1 WELWWANPGGAT
13 IVMAEPYAH
22 KPPALI
28 NDLMLDAG
36 ITVLHFVP
44 SMLGAFCD
52 YLSQND
58 ESLPAGVKQVFC
70 SGEALTLGNVKD
82 FRVVSDERCNLINLY
97 GPTEAAID
105 VTHFD
110 TLDIKNN
117 KVAIGRA
124 IDNIRLYVLDENGQP
139 VPVGCCGE
147 LHIGGMGLARG
158 YLNREAL
165 TRETFI
171 DNAFATETDKLSGYS
186 KLYKTGDLVRWLPD
200 GNVEYL
206 GRKDSQVKI
215 RGFRVELGEIQSA
228 LTDLL
233 QIKQATVID
242 YEHNQST
249 ILAAYIVSE
258 TGEPVALQ
266 VLRNHL
272 LALLPEY
279 MVPTTFNLI
288 DALPLTLNGKLDRKA
303 LPAPQFD
310 GSDNYVA
317 PVSLLEKNLCALW
330 QKTLKIDRVGT
341 TDNFFLLGGNSIIAI
356 YLSGIAQRELGLDMP
371 IGQLLEH
378 QTVGELAVG
387 LVGEVSE
394 SVGEFE
400 EYDYPLSF
408 AQQRALFAGAFE

>member
-1 WELWWANPGGAT
+1 MGKPSGGHHCDGRARGSQT
-13 IVMAEPYAH
+13 ASAR
-22 KPPALI
+22 
-28 NDLMLDAG
+28 

-82 FRVVSDERCNLINLY
+82 FRAVSDEDCELINLY

-110 TLDIKNN
+110 TRDITNN

-124 IDNIRLYVLDENGQP
+124 NDNNRLYVLDENSQP

-147 LHIGGMGLARG
+147 LHIGGVGLARG

-171 DNAFATETDKLSGYS
+171 DNAFASETDKVSGYN

-206 GRKDSQVKI
+206 GRRDSQVKI
-215 RGFRVELGEIQSA
+215 RGFRIELGEIQSA
-228 LTDLL
+228 LTDLP
-233 QIKQATVID
+233 QIKQAAVID
-242 YEHNQST
+242 CEHNQST

-258 TGEPVALQ
+258 TGEPVAQQ

-272 LALLPEY
+272 LAQLPEY

-310 GSDNYVA
+310 GSDNYVT
-317 PVSLLEKNLCALW
+317 PVTLLEKNLCALW

-356 YLSGIAQRELGLDMP
+356 YLSGIAQRELGIDMP

-378 QTVGELAVG
+378 QTVGELAAG
-387 LVGEVSE
+387 LGYLAGAAVASVS
-394 SVGEFE
+394 EFE
-400 EYDYPLSF
+400 EYDYPLSY